1 MFFLGINQMLMEQ
14 KVIVPAI
21 ILAVAL
27 GLFTSCSRSAPGG
40 GPPIPSGLAATA
52 PLETQVALSW
62 TEVSDATGYSIYRGT
77 NIGGENLQQ
86 HNVPAPT
93 FEDSGLRDGTTYY
106 YKVTAIN
113 RSGESA
119 RSVEASVTTKAPTP
133 MNLQATA
140 ADSRIILNWSA
151 SATATNYRVYRDT
164 LGGVG
169 GATNFWVRG
178 SSFTDTGLVNG
189 TSYFYELGAINVD
202 GENYHSV
209 STASATPAP
218 ASFSEAPAG
227 VPAEFTASAGNC
239 VIFLRWLPVSNA
251 STYNLYRGAGSH
263 TEMLWQTGIVTTT
276 FADRGLTNGANYFY
290 QIRAVNAE
298 QSGPLSGEI
307 SATPYLPTVPANLTA
322 QAGSHQV
329 VLTWTGQGTSY
340 AVYRGTN
347 SGSETLLDSG
357 LIGNCFTDAG
367 LVNGAPYF
375 YKIQCLNAGGSSSL
389 STEISAVPSGP
400 APQPWSGIVH
410 FGLPGEPVQSC
421 VATIPDL
428 NRPVQLALLTA
439 EGPNLRALASK
450 YNAITLALDG
460 FTPFNFGPSSHP
472 VYLTTADDDHPVAI
486 IDYRWP
492 ELSAQRIQ
500 AALNAATLMV
510 PSHPEIKNTGLI
522 LYGFSEGTIN
532 VNLALSQPALVNRV
546 LAAVLL
552 SEIDEDRY
560 HPLVTMTSA
569 PHLFLA
575 SGLKDVYSSLNL
587 GMEDFSAVTHDAFSR
602 GLATTQGAPLTVLN
616 NVGARHGGNPD
627 HPFISL
633 WLDSVLS
640 QRLPATLPVSAPVSL
655 LSWQM
660 CSSWV
665 GYYDVTSNSAAPWNS
680 GVQTINNLIAPK
692 SLCNDPRPFTWLP
705 GQKAAVGWLA
715 YANTGKLTAVGP
727 GYFVPSKAEVTMERA
742 FRWLKRV
749 IIRLTP

>member
-1 MFFLGINQMLMEQ
+1 MEQ
-14 KVIVPAI
+14 KVIALAML
-21 ILAVAL
+21 LAVGL

-40 GPPIPSGLAATA
+40 GPTSPSALTATA
-52 PLETQVALSW
+52 PLETQAALSW
-62 TEVSDATGYSIYRGT
+62 TEVGDATGYNIYRGT
-77 NIGGENLQQ
+77 NSGGESLLQ

-93 FEDSGLRDGTTYY
+93 FEDSGLLDGATYY

-113 RSGESA
+113 RNGESA
-119 RSVEASVTTKAPTP
+119 RSDEVSVTTKAPTP
-133 MNLQATA
+133 MNLHATA
-140 ADSRIILNWSA
+140 ADSRVNLNWSA
-151 SATATNYRVYRDT
+151 SATATSYRLYRDT
-164 LGGVG
+164 LGGIG

-209 STASATPAP
+209 STASAIPAA
-218 ASFSEAPAG
+218 ASSTEAPTG
-227 VPAEFTASAGNC
+227 PPATFTACAGNYD
-239 VIFLRWLPVSNA
+239 IFLRWLPVSNA
-251 STYNLYRGAGSH
+251 STYNLYRGTSSH
-263 TEMLWQTGIVTTT
+263 TETLWQTGVVTTT
-276 FADRGLTNGANYFY
+276 LADRGVTNGIDYFY
-290 QIRAVNAE
+290 QVRAVNGA

-307 SATPYLPTVPANLTA
+307 SATPYRPTVPANLTA

-367 LVNGAPYF
+367 LANGAPYI
-375 YKIQCLNAGGSSSL
+375 YKIQCLNPGGSGPL
-389 STEISAVPSGP
+389 SAEISAIPSGP
-400 APQPWSGIVH
+400 APQPWSGVVH
-410 FGLPGEPVQSC
+410 FGLPGEPIQSC
-421 VATIPDL
+421 AASIPDL

-460 FTPFNFGPSSHP
+460 FTPFNFSRSGRPIS
-472 VYLTTADDDHPVAI
+472 LATTDDDHPVAI

-492 ELSAQRIQ
+492 ELSAKRIQ
-500 AALNAATLMV
+500 AALTAATLMV
-510 PSHPEIKNTGLI
+510 PSHPEIKNTGLV

-532 VNLALSQPALVNRV
+532 VSLALSQPALLNRI
-546 LAAVLL
+546 LAAIFL

-587 GMEDFSAVTHDAFSR
+587 GMEDYSAVTHDAYSR
-602 GLATTQGAPLTVLN
+602 GLVTTQGAPLTVLN

-640 QRLPATLPVSAPVSL
+640 QRLPAALPVSAPVSL
-655 LSWQM
+655 PSWQM

-665 GYYDVTSNSAAPWNS
+665 GYYEVTTNGAAPWDS
-680 GVQTINNLIAPK
+680 GVQTFNNSIAPK
-692 SLCNDPRPFTWLP
+692 SPDDQRPFTWLP
-705 GQKAAVGWLA
+705 GQKAAVGWLS

-727 GYFVPSKAEVTMERA
+727 EYYVPSKAEVTMERA
-742 FRWLKRV
+742 CRWLKRLLS
-749 IIRLTP
+749 RLTP